1 LQGIPF
7 ELVTPKEIG
16 IVMDVDETGA
26 TYGKMPGSKPVTWRH
41 KAVC

>member
-16 IVMDVDETGA
+16 IVMDVDETVLL
-26 TYGKMPGSKPVTWRH
+26 TGKMPGLKP
-41 KAVC
+41 AP